1 MKAYTTGALSAM
13 VLAAIGAVILVVC
26 RSSAVEAA
34 YPVERG
40 RLVFAQK
47 IASRISGLFRAAEAS
62 AENVKLKREVALL
75 TLERSELEKLENE
88 NARLRRAL
96 GYKAAK
102 ENRYIAAAVLSRGGG
117 CAGSEDVLRV
127 DKGSLAGVAQGAIVT
142 VPEGLV
148 GRVVS
153 TTLHTSEV
161 RLLTDP
167 RLKVAC
173 EVESMDGVK
182 MRGIITGG
190 ARDILLMKY
199 LTDVREVPVRSR
211 VLTSGLG
218 GVFPRGIDIGTL
230 LVVTNKMSEVTG
242 EVSPTVDF
250 STLEDVFIRCE
261 K

>member
-1 MKAYTTGALSAM
+1 
-13 VLAAIGAVILVVC
+13 
-26 RSSAVEAA
+26 
-34 YPVERG
+34 
-40 RLVFAQK
+40 
-47 IASRISGLFRAAEAS
+47 
-62 AENVKLKREVALL
+62 
-75 TLERSELEKLENE
+75 
-88 NARLRRAL
+88 
-96 GYKAAK
+96 
-102 ENRYIAAAVLSRGGG
+102 
-117 CAGSEDVLRV
+117 
-127 DKGSLAGVAQGAIVT
+127 
-142 VPEGLV
+142 
-148 GRVVS
+148 
-153 TTLHTSEV
+153 
-161 RLLTDP
+161 
-167 RLKVAC
+167 
-173 EVESMDGVK
+173 MDGVK